1 MGLATPDH
9 TPKGRGFRHSLTY
22 LDGANDYFTSTT
34 TGWCDTADPAN
45 GVPYTDLWASAGP
58 ALGRNNSWA
67 CSQTHQPASCVY
79 EDTLFTNFTVAQILA
94 HDAATPLFLYFAP
107 HNVHE
112 PLEAPQ
118 AQLDAFAFVY
128 DTCAAAAGG
137 AVGLG
142 KNNSCD
148 AQLRDPAH
156 PGDGKTIKQC
166 CFRQYYSAMTN
177 LVDQHIGQVVGALK
191 AKGMWANTFLSLSSD
206 NGCVAA
212 PGSPW
217 PPFFFCLFCARSPPH
232 PRLPPS
238 TPTHLAAAQSTEM
251 EQQAA
256 TTGRCAAGKSQTL
269 RAACA

>member
-1 MGLATPDH
+1 MTCVGRRASRPPSFCSSLAH
-9 TPKGRGFRHSLTY
+9 AY
-22 LDGANDYFTSTT
+22 LKLFSPCPQYFTSTT

-45 GVPYTDLWASAGP
+45 GVPYTDLWGSSGP
-58 ALGRNNSWA
+58 AFGKNNSWA

-79 EDTLFTNFTVAQILA
+79 EDALFTNFTVAQIMA
-94 HDAATPLFLYFAP
+94 HDAATPLFLYFAA

-112 PLEAPQ
+112 PLEAPA

-137 AVGLG
+137 AVGLS

-156 PGDGKTIKQC
+156 PGDGKTIRQC

-191 AKGMWANTFLSLSSD
+191 AKGMWANTFLTLSSD
-206 NGCVAA
+206 NGCVASAA
-212 PGSPW
+212 P
-217 PPFFFCLFCARSPPH
+217 PPPCPGPRARARSRPIHPPPLSPH
-232 PRLPPS
+232 SAPRQRPHLPQRRCRRQQLPPARREKVK
-238 TPTHLAAAQSTEM
+238 L
-251 EQQAA
+251 
-256 TTGRCAAGKSQTL
+256 
-269 RAACA
+269 

>member
-58 ALGRNNSWA
+58 ALGRNNSWS

-79 EDTLFTNFTVAQILA
+79 EDALFTNFTVAQILA

-128 DTCAAAAGG
+128 DNCAAAAGG
-137 AVGLG
+137 ATGLG

-206 NGCVAA
+206 NGCVGLRPAA
-212 PGSPW
+212 FCG
-217 PPFFFCLFCARSPPH
+217 PFSRALTP
-232 PRLPPS
+232 
-238 TPTHLAAAQSTEM
+238 PTHTYTQLTRLAAGQSTEM
-251 EQQAA
+251 ERQAG
-256 TTGRCAAGKSQTL
+256 TTSLSAAARSPTL